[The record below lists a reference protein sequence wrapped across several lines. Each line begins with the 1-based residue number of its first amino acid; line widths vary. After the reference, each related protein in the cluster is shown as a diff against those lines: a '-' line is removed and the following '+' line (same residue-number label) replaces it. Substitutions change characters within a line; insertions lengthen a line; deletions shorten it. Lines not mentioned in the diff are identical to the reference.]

1 MSLIVRSQSGPSWIL
16 SHESD
21 SWHRKNF
28 PTYLSMST
36 MSINQFFMETN
47 RFDSENH
54 FAWSMSSE
62 RGHLDEIWHFHKKPS
77 FAKDIPSNAVVWGK
91 SKDRWYFL
99 VGWSNK
105 RRQGR
110 PGSHLEVIEK
120 GCRWYLDI
128 SKTKI
133 LYFRS
138 VIEQKMAG
146 SHLEVIERGCRW
158 SELLPKPCLVWW
170 SQERTQPAMLKN
182 ITAICWEK
190 NQNRNKI
197 LDPVEILLR
206 INGGHCQIP
215 AWSLI
220 RLVGQTPLKRS
231 EMKQN

>member
-77 FAKDIPSNAVVWGK
+77 FAKDIPSNAVIWGK
-91 SKDRWYFL
+91 SKDRWYFLVGWSKKSKTRWYFL

-110 PGSHLEVIEK
+110 PESHLLK
-120 GCRWYLDI
+120 WPFPHSRFGHFQCPKRK
-128 SKTKI
+128 SKTT
-133 LYFRS
+133 S
-138 VIEQKMAG
+138 
-146 SHLEVIERGCRW
+146 
-158 SELLPKPCLVWW
+158 
-170 SQERTQPAMLKN
+170 
-182 ITAICWEK
+182 
-190 NQNRNKI
+190 
-197 LDPVEILLR
+197 
-206 INGGHCQIP
+206 
-215 AWSLI
+215 
-220 RLVGQTPLKRS
+220 
-231 EMKQN
+231 